1 MSRFKIENIH
11 DFVIFFGK
19 VHKKTIFKKKGYAED
34 CCDLLIFAPQGTLSY
49 TNTLYII
56 ITQSSHMLEYRQPIT
71 YYVIISQ

>member
-34 CCDLLIFAPQGTLSY
+34 CCDLLIFAPQGTLRY
-49 TNTLYII
+49 TKLCTL
-56 ITQSSHMLEYRQPIT
+56 SSPNHLT
-71 YYVIISQ
+71 L